1 MKILKII
8 GKIFAVLF
16 STVYFFILT
25 GFVILFF
32 GSNLLSTVYYKD
44 VLKSIDLK
52 EIKVKD
58 LNINTDEL
66 VIDENTSVQ
75 DIIVEGLEE
84 SGLNNEMS
92 VAIVENEE
100 IRGILGTY
108 IGEYVNYQVSGGEIP
123 EIKLEDVKTVL
134 TNELII
140 EAVGE
145 TPTDEDIEKVYEEL
159 NNLTRDYIDGGGD
172 KNEHSDTI
180 NPIY

>member
-1 MKILKII
+1 MKALKII

-16 STVYFFILT
+16 SAVYFFALAS
-25 GFVILFF
+25 FVILFF
-32 GSNLLSTVYYKD
+32 GSNLLSTTYYKS

-52 EIKVKD
+52 EIKIKD
-58 LNINTDEL
+58 LNVNINEL
-66 VIDENTSVQ
+66 DIDENTSVQ

-84 SGLNNEMS
+84 LGLNNEMS
-92 VAIVENEE
+92 IAIVENEE
-100 IRGILGTY
+100 IREILGTY
-108 IGEYVNYQVSGGEIP
+108 IGEFVNYQVSGGEMP

-140 EAVGE
+140 EAAGK

-159 NNLTRDYIDGGGD
+159 NNLTRDYIDGGGET
-172 KNEHSDTI
+172 NEHSNTV